1 MIFIYTTCK
10 DAAEAKKLGKL
21 IVEKRLAGCVNVWPI
36 ESMYWWQEKSEKQE
50 KIVEDKEVV
59 LLIKTLQQKVS
70 QIEELILK
78 NHSYAVPCIA
88 TIFVDRVN
96 QNYKEWLNKCVEL

>member
-1 MIFIYTTCK
+1 MILIYTTCK
-10 DAAEAKKLGKL
+10 DAEEARKLGKL
-21 IVEKRLAGCVNVWPI
+21 IIEKRLAGCINIWPI
-36 ESMYWWQEKSEKQE
+36 ESMYWWQEKAGKEE

-59 LLIKTLQQKVS
+59 LLVKTLQQKVS

-78 NHSYAVPCIA
+78 NHSYSVPCIA
-88 TIFVDRVN
+88 TIFIDRIN